1 MRKHIHPA
9 AIHFTQ
15 FIEHLPELFDHEGQL
30 LYERR
35 NKIKCFTIEGVKMVV
50 KRYKRPNL
58 FQAIV
63 YTFFRKS
70 KAQRAYEH
78 AIRLRE
84 MGFDT
89 PAPIGWSEYF
99 RHGLLSD
106 SYLITWHTS
115 DTALTQAARN
125 WPSEEAIPIL
135 NAFVRF
141 TIRLHEAGIE
151 HCDFNHSNILYK
163 YDIKANNYRFQLID
177 INRMRFHKQHL
188 NMRRCMINLR
198 RLSVSGEVFLY
209 LLNRYA
215 EERKWLLEETLLQGV
230 IYRLLFLRRQRLKK
244 QFREHKTKIS
254 AKK

>member
-1 MRKHIHPA
+1 MHKYIHPA
-9 AIHFTQ
+9 AIHFSQ
-15 FIEHLPELFDHEGQL
+15 FIEQLPKRFDQEGAM
-30 LYERR
+30 LYEGR
-35 NKIKCFTIEGVKMVV
+35 NKIKCFTIEGVKLVV

-58 FQAIV
+58 LQSII

-89 PAPIGWSEYF
+89 PAPIGWSRYF

-106 SYLITWHTS
+106 SFLITTHTS
-115 DTALTQAARN
+115 YTAFTQAAQN
-125 WPSEEAIPIL
+125 WPSEEATSIL
-135 NAFVRF
+135 NAFACFSV
-141 TIRLHEAGIE
+141 RLHEARIE
-151 HCDFNHSNILYK
+151 HCDLNHSNILYK
-163 YDIKANNYRFQLID
+163 YDEKANNYRFQLID
-177 INRMRFHKQHL
+177 INRMRFHKQQL
-188 NMRRCMINLR
+188 SKRRCMINLR

-215 EERKWLLEETLLQGV
+215 EERKWHLEETLLQGV
-230 IYRLLFLRRQRLKK
+230 ISRLLFLRRQRLKK
-244 QFREHKTKIS
+244 QFREYKTKIS